1 MDNTGFDVQ
10 QEARG
15 LTGADAEKR
24 LREVGPN
31 QLFKPHTVGFLDI
44 IREETTEPMILLLFA
59 VGFFYAIG
67 RELGDAI
74 DIFSIIA
81 GLIFAEVWNEYRAK
95 KTIISLS
102 KLAAPTAKVMRDGA
116 SINIQAE
123 RVVPGDLLLLTSG
136 REVAADGRV
145 RVLLGLQVDESACL
159 ASHSPRK
166 KLGDEICMGRGQ
178 HLTRVRLNL
187 LPQPQY
193 LRQGLRDEARL
204 IFRVV
209 I

>member
-1 MDNTGFDVQ
+1 M
-10 QEARG
+10 
-15 LTGADAEKR
+15 
-24 LREVGPN
+24 
-31 QLFKPHTVGFLDI
+31 
-44 IREETTEPMILLLFA
+44 
-59 VGFFYAIG
+59 GFFYTIG

-116 SINIQAE
+116 SINIQTE

-145 RVLLGLQVDESACL
+145 RV
-159 ASHSPRK
+159 
-166 KLGDEICMGRGQ
+166 
-178 HLTRVRLNL
+178 
-187 LPQPQY
+187 
-193 LRQGLRDEARL
+193 
-204 IFRVV
+204 
-209 I
+209 